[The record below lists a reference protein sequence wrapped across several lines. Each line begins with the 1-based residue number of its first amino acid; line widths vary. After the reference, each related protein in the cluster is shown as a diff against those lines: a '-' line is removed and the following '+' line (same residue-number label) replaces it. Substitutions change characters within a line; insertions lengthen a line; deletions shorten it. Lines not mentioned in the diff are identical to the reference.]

1 MEGGNSQSQ
10 DPNFKEL
17 YTIPSDS
24 RWFSWD
30 DIHQVERY
38 SLKEFFD
45 ASSITRTPKIYKE
58 YRDFII
64 SKYREDPNRRLTFSE
79 VRKALVGDISL
90 IHKVFVFLE
99 SWNLIN
105 FNAPKREDDDDDDDD
120 YVGGEDK
127 WNVRVEEG
135 APYGVKVVANPNSL
149 KPVLPPPVSVSGGG
163 IGGIVSPLASFKDRY
178 GELVKKKL
186 VCGNCK
192 GSCESGCYEYS
203 KDRNFLICLECF
215 KSENYG
221 EKKAAG
227 DFKFQDCTVR
237 NGNFESAWSEAE
249 TLLLLESVLKYG
261 DDWEVV
267 AQHVQTKSKLDCISK
282 LIQLPFGELM
292 FGAGNGKPRLW
303 DTGDSISSVNQVNLD
318 SRESSEITKTVK
330 APVSDASDD
339 LNNENEQ
346 NGNAEDVTPP
356 QKRLCTVRVSD
367 SSNSLMK
374 QVSRLSMMVGP
385 HITSSASEAAVAALC
400 YENLCPREIFE
411 VNDDG
416 SHKFGLSQHDRHR
429 ASPAKD
435 SDMEERQASDVQDT
449 SLTNTIPVALRMRA
463 ATATA
468 LGAAAARA
476 KLLADQE
483 DRVVEHQVATIIEM
497 QVKKLQCKMRCIEDL
512 ELIME
517 TEHGQMKKLVKSLLS
532 KRMNVLK
539 KIFSAGISRWGDR
552 ASVTAHAPSVP

>member
-1 MEGGNSQSQ
+1 MENSQ

-17 YTIPSDS
+17 YTIPSYS

-64 SKYREDPNRRLTFSE
+64 SKYREDPSRRLTFSE

-90 IHKVFVFLE
+90 IHKVFVFIE

-105 FNAPKREDDDDDDDD
+105 FNAGKPEEDDD
-120 YVGGEDK
+120 YVGGEDE

-163 IGGIVSPLASFKDRY
+163 SGGIVSPLASFKDRY

-192 GSCESGCYEYS
+192 GSCESGCYEYT
-203 KDRNFLICLECF
+203 KDRNFVICLECF

-221 EKKAAG
+221 EKKAAV
-227 DFKFQDCTVR
+227 DFKFIDCTLS
-237 NGNFESAWSEAE
+237 NGNLESAWSEAE
-249 TLLLLESVLKYG
+249 TLLLLDSVLKYG
-261 DDWEVV
+261 DDWEIV

-292 FGAGNGKPRLW
+292 FGSGYGKPRLW
-303 DTGDSISSVNQVNLD
+303 DTSDSISSIKQVNLE
-318 SRESSEITKTVK
+318 SSESSEITKTVK
-330 APVSDASDD
+330 APVSNASNDIS
-339 LNNENEQ
+339 NE
-346 NGNAEDVTPP
+346 NAEDITPP
-356 QKRLCTVRVSD
+356 RKRLCTVRVSD
-367 SSNSLMK
+367 ASDSLMK

-385 HITSSASEAAVAALC
+385 SITSSAAEAAVAALC

-411 VNDDG
+411 VNDDD
-416 SHKFGLSQHDRHR
+416 SHKFGLSQNERQR
-429 ASPAKD
+429 ASPAMD
-435 SDMEERQASDVQDT
+435 SDMEGRYASDIQDT
-449 SLTNTIPVALRMRA
+449 SSTNTIPVALRMRA

-483 DRVVEHQVATIIEM
+483 DRIIEHQVATIVEM
-497 QVKKLQCKMRCIEDL
+497 QVKKVQRKMRCIEDL

-517 TEHGQMKKLVKSLLS
+517 NEHVRMKELVESFLS
-532 KRMNVLK
+532 KRVSVLK

-552 ASVTAHAPSVP
+552 TPVTAHAPSVP